1 MIEQIKSFFTD
12 NEVIRDCV
20 KVSQLERLAGIPNGR
35 LWGVLTGKPYRTLT
49 QEQIKNLVPVLEKLG
64 FNPSDKKLT
73 Q

>member
-12 NEVIRDCV
+12 NDVIRDCI
-20 KVSQLERLAGIPNGR
+20 KVNQLERLAGIPNGR

-64 FNPSDKKLT
+64 FNPQIKN
-73 Q
+73 